1 MPRIARVVFPGVP
14 HHVTQRG
21 NRREQVFFVDTD
33 RYAYLNCFRKYAD
46 RHDLDVLA
54 YCLMPNHVHMVVVPA
69 TGHAL
74 HRAMKPLHMRYA
86 QHFNRVRRLSGRVWQ
101 GRYFSSPLDETYL
114 WNAIRYVELNPVRAK
129 LTNRA
134 EDYPW
139 SSAAGHCGLRLDS
152 LLTSK
157 PWWRRQVEGIGDWSG
172 WLAAGDESESLAVL
186 RRNTVKGL
194 PCGSP
199 SFIDALER
207 ATGRQI
213 LQRPQGRPRKV
224 GSGKG

>member
-21 NRREQVFFVDTD
+21 NRREQVFFVNTD
-33 RYAYLNCFRKYAD
+33 RHAYLNYFREYAE

-69 TGHAL
+69 TAHAL

-86 QHFNRVRRLSGRVWQ
+86 QHFNRVRRLNGRVWQ
-101 GRYFSSPLDETYL
+101 GRYFSSPLDEIYL

-129 LTNRA
+129 LTDRA
-134 EDYPW
+134 ENYPW
-139 SSAAGHCGLRLDS
+139 SSAAGHCGLRVDS

-172 WLAAGDESESLAVL
+172 WLAAGDESESLAML
-186 RRNTVKGL
+186 RRNTHKGL

-213 LQRPQGRPRKV
+213 LQRPRGRPRKV
-224 GSGKG
+224 SAGKG

>member
-21 NRREQVFFVDTD
+21 NRREQVFFANLDH
-33 RYAYLNCFRKYAD
+33 YAYLNCLQDYAVL
-46 RHDLDVLA
+46 HELDVLA
-54 YCLMPNHVHMVVVPA
+54 YCLMPNHVHMVVVP
-69 TGHAL
+69 TTEHAL

-86 QHFNRVRRLSGRVWQ
+86 QYFNRVRGLNGRVWQ

-114 WNAIRYVELNPVRAK
+114 WNAIRYVELNPVRAR
-129 LTNRA
+129 LTDRA
-134 EDYPW
+134 ENFPW
-139 SSAAGHCGLRLDS
+139 SSAAGHCGLRVDS

-157 PWWRRQVEGIGDWSG
+157 PLWRRQKEGIGDWSA
-172 WLAAGDESESLAVL
+172 WLAAGDEVASLAQL
-186 RRNTVKGL
+186 RRNTHKGL

-199 SFIDALER
+199 GFIQALER

-213 LQRPQGRPRKV
+213 LQRPQGRPRKASV
-224 GSGKG
+224 GKG